1 MEILDGSVVHERWQ
15 CYLFLE
21 DVLVFFH
28 VEVFLGSIGCFVDG
42 WHVDGKSSKNKH
54 EDMSMS
60 DDENF
65 ITAESKGKKESK

>member
-42 WHVDGKSSKNKH
+42 WHVDGRRLLLLRLFLF
-54 EDMSMS
+54 DLL
-60 DDENF
+60 
-65 ITAESKGKKESK
+65 I